1 MSKPTP
7 LLAALALA
15 AVLIPAAALRAGQ
28 AQSTQAQSSQ
38 AQSSQA
44 QASPAQSGQTR
55 AAPAPANLAPTASPA
70 RPLLNVQGAG
80 VVAVP
85 PGATETSAVMILR
98 NPGAQPVVLTG
109 AQTAV
114 AGHAMLM
121 TTRRDAQGRSGMSA
135 VKTLTVPAR
144 GTLRLEPSG
153 DHLMLMGLKRTLKV
167 GETVRLTLRV
177 RGGPPLVVN
186 AVVRKP

>member
-15 AVLIPAAALRAGQ
+15 AVLIPAAAVRAGQ
-28 AQSTQAQSSQ
+28 TQAGQTQPSQSQ
-38 AQSSQA
+38 ASFA
-44 QASPAQSGQTR
+44 QPHLSHVPTATAEVHAARSAASPVRQVLS
-55 AAPAPANLAPTASPA
+55 
-70 RPLLNVQGAG
+70 VQGAS

-85 PGATETSAVMILR
+85 PGATETSALMTLR
-98 NPGAQPVVLTG
+98 NAGERPVVLTG
-109 AQTAV
+109 VQTSL

-144 GTLRLEPSG
+144 GTLHLRPSG
-153 DHLMLMGLKRTLKV
+153 DHLMLMGLKRPLRI
-167 GETVRLTLRV
+167 GEKVRLTLRV
-177 RGGPPLVVN
+177 RGGPPLVVD
-186 AVVRKP
+186 AVVRRP

>member
-28 AQSTQAQSSQ
+28 TQLGQTQPVPAAHGSAQHRSAP
-38 AQSSQA
+38 AA
-44 QASPAQSGQTR
+44 ASPVSADR
-55 AAPAPANLAPTASPA
+55 PAAASPV
-70 RPLLNVQGAG
+70 RPQVLSVQGAG

-85 PGATETSAVMILR
+85 PGATETSALMTLR
-98 NPGAQPVVLTG
+98 NAGERPVVLTG
-109 AQTAV
+109 AQTSL

-153 DHLMLMGLKRTLKV
+153 DHLMLMGLKRTLRV
-167 GETVRLTLRV
+167 GETVRLTLSV
-177 RGGPPLVVN
+177 RGGPPLVVD
-186 AVVRKP
+186 AVVRRP